1 MENNSI
7 GSTLRLLRVASSLK
21 QAALAKD
28 LDVTPNYLSLVEHG
42 RKEPSLTFL
51 KRFSRRLD
59 TPLGYLLWVAL
70 EDVSLP
76 AESNVKEKMDQL
88 LVSILEERK
97 KLAARSASEKP

>member
-1 MENNSI
+1 MENNNI

-21 QAALAKD
+21 QATLAKD
-28 LDVTPNYLSLVEHG
+28 LDVTANYLCLVENG

-51 KRFSRRLD
+51 KKFSRRLD

-70 EDVSLP
+70 EDVNLP
-76 AESNVKEKMDQL
+76 TESNVKEKMDQL

-97 KLAARSASEKP
+97 KLANRSANAKS